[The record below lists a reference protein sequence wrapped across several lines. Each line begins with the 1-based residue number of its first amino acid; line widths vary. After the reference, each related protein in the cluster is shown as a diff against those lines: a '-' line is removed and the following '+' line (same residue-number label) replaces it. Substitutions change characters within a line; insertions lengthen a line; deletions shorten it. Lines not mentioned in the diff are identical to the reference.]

1 MNWTPVFYAWGFFV
15 FTTILALIGIQ
26 VRSRRQPAFRSG
38 ARSLV
43 LLLGLSLPVCRHCR
57 VFSHFHL
64 VGASCAT
71 CHRYARRILLFEYIF
86 CKEKKDKEYII
97 K

>member
-43 LLLGLSLPVCRHCR
+43 LLLGLSLCLFAVIAEYFHISIWWAPLVLPVIGM
-57 VFSHFHL
+57 L
-64 VGASCAT
+64 GAFFFLSISSAKRKRT
-71 CHRYARRILLFEYIF
+71 RNI
-86 CKEKKDKEYII
+86 
-97 K
+97 